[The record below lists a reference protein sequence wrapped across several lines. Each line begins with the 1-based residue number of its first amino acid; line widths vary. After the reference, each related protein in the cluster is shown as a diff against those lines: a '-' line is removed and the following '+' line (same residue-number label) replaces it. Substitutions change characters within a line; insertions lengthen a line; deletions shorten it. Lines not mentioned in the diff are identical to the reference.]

1 MASASAAR
9 PAVKPSALDETGIFF
24 WNFLKDE
31 LTPYPGR
38 VWIVGRVTIA
48 AAIVMIIV
56 MTFQLPGGFLGA
68 IFTLFLSREN
78 PVATFRTGA
87 SSILGFLFAM
97 VYAAVSIR
105 MLVDDPLTHF
115 LWVVMS
121 LFVAFFFLRVFSDT
135 GMGVAFGF
143 MIAGAI
149 SVWDANTVNVNTRL
163 TNMLWQGGVVA
174 IGIVVTIVVE
184 FIFRRVHP
192 ATDLNE
198 GIEER
203 LKTIE
208 KVLRSGAN
216 AQPLDDDVAKR
227 LSLYASVGGSRLRR
241 LIQRSEFSDHYKAQM
256 SAAIALVGRL
266 VDICASLRLA
276 LADPSHPI
284 DAADRARL
292 NLVADRIAQTERALV
307 LRTIPPKFP
316 RPLHD
321 EPSTIPFLPTME
333 RTLALIPDAFAGSQS
348 VQEFVISPLDEETP
362 ATPFFVRD
370 AFTNP
375 DHLLF
380 ALRGTLAAV
389 ACYAVYNGI
398 DWTGLSTSVPT
409 CFITALSTIGSSRQK
424 QILRLGGA
432 ILGGIVFGMGAQIF
446 VLPYL
451 DSIFGFTILFSVVTA
466 ISAYIGT
473 ASARLSYLGVQLAL
487 AWYVINLQE
496 FTIQTSLSVARDR
509 VFGVMLGLLSMWLFF
524 DRLWT
529 RNALDEM
536 QRLFTKNLEMLAE
549 LAEQL
554 LEPDQVKAIR
564 RVRVLRD
571 QINNGFG
578 AVRAQSDAVLFEFG
592 PSRAR
597 KLQIRDDVKRWQP
610 QIRTLLLV
618 QITAIQYLA
627 QMPLSDLPPPV
638 AASGVSF
645 ERDAAR
651 VMRAMAQ
658 WVSGKPVNAVPDIRE
673 CSERVKQQ
681 VNDYYQGLGIPV
693 PAQAADVVGL
703 TESLASIL
711 GPLFEDIRDTFAAQ
725 RRADGVQA
733 HGLLA
738 N

>member
-9 PAVKPSALDETGIFF
+9 PAAKPSALDETGIFF
-24 WNFLKDE
+24 WNFLKNE

-38 VWIVGRVTIA
+38 VWVVGRVTIA
-48 AAIVMIIV
+48 AAIVMLIV

-78 PVATFRTGA
+78 PIATFRTGA

-97 VYAAVSIR
+97 VYSAISIR
-105 MLVDDPLTHF
+105 MLVDEPMTHF
-115 LWVVMS
+115 LWVAVS
-121 LFVAFFFLRVFSDT
+121 LFLAFVFLRIFSDV

-149 SVWDANTVNVNTRL
+149 TVWDANTVNVNTRL

-184 FIFRRVHP
+184 FVFRRVHP

-203 LKTIE
+203 LKTVE
-208 KVLRSGAN
+208 RVLRSVAN
-216 AQPLDDDVAKR
+216 AQPLEDAVDKR
-227 LSLYASVGGSRLRR
+227 LSLYASVGTSRLRR
-241 LIQRSEFSDHYKAQM
+241 LIQRSEFSVHYKAQM
-256 SAAIALVGRL
+256 SAAVALVGRMA
-266 VDICASLRLA
+266 DITASLRLA
-276 LADPSHPI
+276 LAEHPRSI
-284 DAADRARL
+284 EPADRDRL
-292 NLVADRIAQTERALV
+292 NLLADRVSQVERALV
-307 LRTIPPKFP
+307 MHQLPPKIP
-316 RPLHD
+316 RPLQD
-321 EPSTIPFLPTME
+321 NPSTVPFLPTLE

-348 VQEFVISPLDEETP
+348 VQEFVVSPLEDETP
-362 ATPFFVRD
+362 AATFFVRD

-389 ACYAVYNGI
+389 VCYTVYNAI
-398 DWTGLSTSVPT
+398 DWKGLSTAVPT

-432 ILGGIVFGMGAQIF
+432 IVGGIVFGMGAQIF

-466 ISAYIGT
+466 ISSYIGT

-529 RNALDEM
+529 RNAVDEM
-536 QRLFTKNLEMLAE
+536 QSLFTKNLERLAE

-554 LEPDQVKAIR
+554 LEPDQVKAIK

-571 QINNGFG
+571 QINSGFD

-597 KLQIRDDVKRWQP
+597 KMQIRDDVRRWQP

-627 QMPLSDLPPPV
+627 LRPLSGLPEPV
-638 AASGVSF
+638 AAAGVSF

-651 VMRAMAQ
+651 VMRAMSLE
-658 WVSGKPVNAVPDIRE
+658 VSGKPVGVVSDIRE
-673 CSERVKQQ
+673 SSVRVKQQ
-681 VNDYYQGLGIPV
+681 IDEYYQGLGVPV

-725 RRADGVQA
+725 RRVDGLQA
-733 HGLLA
+733 QGLLA

>member
-1 MASASAAR
+1 MASASALR
-9 PAVKPSALDETGIFF
+9 PAAKPSALDETGIFF
-24 WNFLKDE
+24 WNFLKNE

-48 AAIVMIIV
+48 AAIVMLIV

-97 VYAAVSIR
+97 VYSAVSIR

-115 LWVVMS
+115 LWVAIS
-121 LFVAFFFLRVFSDT
+121 LFLAFFFLRIFSDT

-149 SVWDANTVNVNTRL
+149 SVWDANTVNVNARL

-184 FIFRRVHP
+184 FVFRRVHP

-203 LKTIE
+203 LKTVE
-208 KVLRSGAN
+208 TALRSAAN
-216 AQPLDDDVAKR
+216 AQALDDVVDKR
-227 LSLYASVGGSRLRR
+227 LTLYASVGTSRLRR
-241 LIQRSEFSDHYKAQM
+241 LIERSEFSIHFKAQM
-256 SAAIALVGRL
+256 STAVALVGRL
-266 VDICASLRLA
+266 GDITASLRLA
-276 LADPSHPI
+276 LAEHPRPI
-284 DAADRARL
+284 EPADRSRL
-292 NLVADRIAQTERALV
+292 LLLADRISQVERAL
-307 LRTIPPKFP
+307 LLHQIPPKIP

-321 EPSTIPFLPTME
+321 EPSDVPFLPTLE

-348 VQEFVISPLDEETP
+348 VQEFVISPLDEAAP

-389 ACYAVYNGI
+389 ACYTAYNAI
-398 DWTGLSTSVPT
+398 DWQGLSTSVPT

-432 ILGGIVFGMGAQIF
+432 IVGGIVFGMGAQIF

-451 DSIFGFTILFSVVTA
+451 DSIFGFTILFCVVTA
-466 ISAYIGT
+466 IASYIGT

-487 AWYVINLQE
+487 AWYLINLQE
-496 FTIQTSLSVARDR
+496 FTIQTSLSIARDR
-509 VFGVMLGLLSMWLFF
+509 VFGVLLGLVSMWLFF

-529 RNALDEM
+529 RNAVDEM
-536 QRLFTKNLEMLAE
+536 QRVFTRNLEMLAE

-571 QINNGFG
+571 QINSNFD

-597 KLQIRDDVKRWQP
+597 KIQIRDDVRRWQP
-610 QIRTLLLV
+610 QVRTLLLV
-618 QITAIQYLA
+618 QVTAIQYLA
-627 QMPLSDLPPPV
+627 QKPLSGLPEPV
-638 AASGVSF
+638 ASAGVSF

-651 VMRAMAQ
+651 VMRAMALE
-658 WVSGKPVNAVPDIRE
+658 VSGKPADAVPDIRE
-673 CSERVKQQ
+673 SSLRVKQQ
-681 VNDYYQGLGIPV
+681 VGEYYEGLGIPV
-693 PAQAADVVGL
+693 PAQAADMVGL

-725 RRADGVQA
+725 KRVDGLQA
-733 HGLLA
+733 QGLLA

>member
-9 PAVKPSALDETGIFF
+9 PAAKPSALDETGIFF

-48 AAIVMIIV
+48 AAIVMLIV

-68 IFTLFLSREN
+68 IFTFFLSREN

-87 SSILGFLFAM
+87 TSILGFLIAT
-97 VYAAVSIR
+97 VYSAISIR
-105 MLVDDPLTHF
+105 MLLDDPLTHF
-115 LWVVMS
+115 LWVAVS
-121 LFVAFFFLRVFSDT
+121 LFLSFWLLRIFSDV

-143 MIAGAI
+143 SVAGAI
-149 SVWDANTVNVNTRL
+149 AVWDANTVPVNARL
-163 TNMLWQGGVVA
+163 TNALWQGGVVA

-203 LKTIE
+203 LKAVE
-208 KVLRSGAN
+208 RVMRSAAN
-216 AQPLDDDVAKR
+216 AQPLEDAVAKR
-227 LSLYASVGGSRLRR
+227 LSLYASVGTSRLRR

-256 SAAIALVGRL
+256 NTAVSLVGRL
-266 VDICASLRLA
+266 ADITGSLRLA
-276 LADPSHPI
+276 LAEHPRPI
-284 DAADRARL
+284 EPADRDRM
-292 NLVADRIAQTERALV
+292 NLLADRVSQIERALV
-307 LRTIPPKFP
+307 LHQLPPQIP

-321 EPSTIPFLPTME
+321 EPSTVPFLPTLE
-333 RTLALIPDAFAGSQS
+333 RTLALIPDAFAGSKS
-348 VQEFVISPLDEETP
+348 VQEFVHSPLDDQVP

-370 AFTNP
+370 AWTNP
-375 DHLLF
+375 AHLLF

-389 ACYAVYNGI
+389 ACYAVYNAI
-398 DWTGLSTSVPT
+398 DWTGLSTSVAT

-432 ILGGIVFGMGAQIF
+432 IIGGIVFGMGAQIF
-446 VLPYL
+446 VLPHL

-466 ISAYIGT
+466 ISSYIGT

-487 AWYVINLQE
+487 AWYVINVQE

-536 QRLFTKNLEMLAE
+536 QALFTKNLEMLAE

-554 LEPDQVKAIR
+554 LEPDQVKAIK
-564 RVRVLRD
+564 RVRMLRD
-571 QINNGFG
+571 QINSGFE
-578 AVRAQSDAVLFEFG
+578 AVRAQADGVQFEFG

-597 KLQIRDDVKRWQP
+597 KLQIRDDVRRWLP

-627 QMPLSDLPPPV
+627 QMPLSELPPPV
-638 AASGVSF
+638 AAAGVSF

-651 VMRAMAQ
+651 VMRAMSLE
-658 WVSGKPVNAVPDIRE
+658 VSGKPVDAVPDIRG
-673 CSERVKQQ
+673 CSVQVKQQ
-681 VNDYYQGLGIPV
+681 VAEYYQGLGIPV
-693 PAQAADVVGL
+693 PTQAADVVGL

-711 GPLFEDIRDTFAAQ
+711 GPLFEDIRDTFATQKRVDGLQAQ
-725 RRADGVQA
+725 
-733 HGLLA
+733 GLLA